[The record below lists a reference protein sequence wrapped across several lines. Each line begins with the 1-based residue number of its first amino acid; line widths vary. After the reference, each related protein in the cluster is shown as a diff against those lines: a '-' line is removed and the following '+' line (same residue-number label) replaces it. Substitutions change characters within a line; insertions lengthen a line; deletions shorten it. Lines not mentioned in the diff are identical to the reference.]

1 MTVVLTD
8 KLRREIGQHFV
19 VGCHGHEVSE
29 DVKVLIREYYVGNI
43 ILMKRNIQS
52 VKQVHTI
59 IQELQQIAKDSGHER
74 PLMVGIDQ
82 ENGLVSAFS
91 STSTYE
97 AGTQFP
103 GAMALAATGSVELAE
118 QVSSAT
124 GHEMKL
130 AGINWAYSPVADV
143 NSDPRNPV
151 IGVRSFGDN
160 PKEVGLYATAVSRGL
175 TAAGI
180 APSPKHFPGH
190 GDTHVDSHLALPI
203 IKKPLSSLLMMEL
216 SPFQSLIQSGC
227 ATIMTGHMALPLVT
241 GDNTPCSL
249 SKKIT
254 TDLLRGQMNFDGVVV
269 TDCLEMEAV
278 ANGYGSE
285 RAAVLSLV
293 AGADVAMICH
303 TFARQRGAVLQT
315 WEAVENGEWSVEE
328 LEGSSLRIEKLKERF
343 AGSWEEVLGTKFD
356 EERFKDLKKRN
367 EELSKYAYAASIAL
381 VNGPLPSIPKEKG
394 TVLVLTPEME
404 SLNKAVDDAEGVLRT
419 DGGQVRNTAGP
430 SYLAFAAAIARRV
443 ASSQHIVYT
452 SRDRLSPSGSDIKR
466 ASAVVFVT
474 RNADRSPWQIGQ
486 LMEVL
491 GQTGAPMVLVQSCG
505 PYDLLSI
512 SGRLSVA
519 SIASF
524 EYTRPALEA
533 AAGVLFGESQGL
545 GRVPVFSG
553 RVGGV
558 GGQ

>member
-1 MTVVLTD
+1 M
-8 KLRREIGQHFV
+8 
-19 VGCHGHEVSE
+19 
-29 DVKVLIREYYVGNI
+29 
-43 ILMKRNIQS
+43 
-52 VKQVHTI
+52 
-59 IQELQQIAKDSGHER
+59 
-74 PLMVGIDQ
+74 
-82 ENGLVSAFS
+82 
-91 STSTYE
+91 
-97 AGTQFP
+97 
-103 GAMALAATGSVELAE
+103 
-118 QVSSAT
+118 
-124 GHEMKL
+124 
-130 AGINWAYSPVADV
+130 
-143 NSDPRNPV
+143 
-151 IGVRSFGDN
+151 
-160 PKEVGLYATAVSRGL
+160 AVSRGL
-175 TAAGI
+175 TGAGI

-216 SPFQSLIQSGC
+216 SPFQTLINSGC

-254 TDLLRGQMNFDGVVV
+254 TDLLRGQMHFDGVVV

-315 WEAVENGEWSVEE
+315 WEAVENDEWSVDE
-328 LEGSSLRIEKLKERF
+328 LEGSSLRIKKLKESF
-343 AGSWEEVLGTKFD
+343 AGSWEEVLGMKFD
-356 EERFKDLKKRN
+356 EERFEELKKRN
-367 EELSKYAYAASIAL
+367 EELSKNAYVASIAL
-381 VNGPLPSIPKEKG
+381 VNGPLPRIPKEEG

-452 SRDRLSPSGSDIKR
+452 SRDRVSPSDIKR
-466 ASAVVFVT
+466 ASAVIFVT

-486 LMEVL
+486 LMEVH
-491 GQTGAPMVLVQSCG
+491 GQTGAPMALVQSCG

-512 SGRLSVA
+512 SGRLSLP

-524 EYTRPALEA
+524 EYTEPALEA
-533 AAGVLFGESQGL
+533 AAGVLFGENQGQ

-553 RVGGV
+553 QVGGV
-558 GGQ
+558 GGEN